1 MEPAEYDTMARVEDA
16 YWWYRGL
23 RRRLASAL
31 RAEAVARR
39 GVRILDVGCGTGAN
53 ATAVRAA
60 FPQST
65 VIGVD
70 VASRALGYAR
80 RRGAGMLAQASAN
93 ELPFRAG
100 SFDVVLI
107 ADVLNVAAV
116 DDRAALREA
125 HRVLR
130 ADGVLVANVPAFEW
144 LRGAHDVAVH
154 TARRYD
160 RSEFGRLLVAA
171 GFAVHR
177 LTYWNAL
184 LLPAAWL
191 VRRIRRSRPEAPVSD
206 LVPLP
211 RPLDAT
217 LRGILAVEGW
227 LARWLPLPFGTSV
240 LAVATKRG

>member
-1 MEPAEYDTMARVEDA
+1 VEAAEYDTMARIEDA

-31 RAEAVARR
+31 HAETGQGRPS
-39 GVRILDVGCGTGAN
+39 RILDVGCGTGAN

-60 FPQST
+60 FPTST
-65 VIGVD
+65 VIGID
-70 VASRALGYAR
+70 VATRALRYAR
-80 RRGAGMLAQASAN
+80 EREAGLLAQASAN
-93 ELPFRAG
+93 ELPFRPG
-100 SFDVVLI
+100 TFDVVLI

-116 DDRAALREA
+116 DDHTALREA

-154 TARRYD
+154 TARRYE
-160 RSEFGRLLVAA
+160 RAEFAQLLVTA
-171 GFAVHR
+171 GFAIRR

-191 VRRIRRSRPEAPVSD
+191 VRRLRPSRSEAPVSD

-211 RPLDAT
+211 RPLDAA
-217 LRGILAVEGW
+217 LAGILAVEGW
-227 LARWLPLPFGTSV
+227 LAHWLPMPFGTSV